1 MLSRQR
7 MTLPSR
13 LSSAFS
19 SSKRISLPQVF
30 GVRLPRPMRFGA
42 TLLTLLSLLLTY
54 SRGRA
59 QDSAP
64 SEYQL
69 KAAFIFN
76 FAKFVE
82 WPPTAFSD
90 AKSPFVVG
98 VLGENPFSTD
108 LERAL
113 HDKTLNRRPMK
124 AVECRTLAEAK
135 KCHIVFISASEK
147 TRIREILKDLGPT
160 NILTVSDA
168 DGFIESGGM
177 IAFYREGNKIRFE
190 INDQTAK
197 KAGLKIDSRLLG
209 LGKKPSN

>member
-1 MLSRQR
+1 
-7 MTLPSR
+7 
-13 LSSAFS
+13 
-19 SSKRISLPQVF
+19 
-30 GVRLPRPMRFGA
+30 MRFGA

-124 AVECRTLAEAK
+124 AVECRTLEEAK
-135 KCHIVFISASEK
+135 KCHIVFVSASEK
-147 TRIREILKDLGPT
+147 TRVRDILKNLGAT

-168 DGFIESGGM
+168 EGFIESGGM